1 MNLNG
6 THTFQPPS
14 NITKQRMMESA
25 RAQPQGGWVRR
36 PGQPRPR
43 RYGHSGPR
51 LQERLVGRGSQSE
64 EEEDSRCRAGSTV
77 DGASVGEVGVGRGRV
92 SGPSEE
98 TAEGGCGQQGGPRLD
113 VARARTDPGEMM
125 EELAR
130 RRRGGGRWEGG
141 REVPLRRRREVRGWW
156 GSPNES
162 AGSSR
167 AGKKGRP
174 PTAPLLSPQP

>member
-43 RYGHSGPR
+43 RYGHSGTR

-98 TAEGGCGQQGGPRLD
+98 TAEGSCGQQGGPRLD

-141 REVPLRRRREVRGWW
+141 REVPRRRREVGE
-156 GSPNES
+156 PE
-162 AGSSR
+162 
-167 AGKKGRP
+167 
-174 PTAPLLSPQP
+174 